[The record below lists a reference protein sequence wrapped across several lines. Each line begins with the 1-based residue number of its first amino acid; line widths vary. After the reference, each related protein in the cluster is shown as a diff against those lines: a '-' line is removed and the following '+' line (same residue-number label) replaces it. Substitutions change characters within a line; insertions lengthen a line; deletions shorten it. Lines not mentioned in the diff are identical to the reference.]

1 MLLTVFTT
9 AYNRPKELRRLY
21 GSLVRQT
28 CRDFVWL
35 IVDDSTDERVRHVV
49 EELKDEGIIGID
61 YHRQEP
67 RS

>member
-35 IVDDSTDERVRHVV
+35 IVDDSTDERVRQVV
-49 EELKDEGIIGID
+49 EELKDEGITIRGG
-61 YHRQEP
+61 YR
-67 RS
+67 